1 MTGRIE
7 LIIGCMYS
15 GKTSEIIRQVKRYK
29 TLNKNIIIFTHS
41 SDNRYFDSGNI
52 STHNR
57 ENMPAI
63 PLKNLKDIYSYNSSN
78 NSIYEDFIKADV
90 IFIEEGQFFPDLYD
104 FVFEAANLYN
114 KNLIISGLDGD
125 FQLNPFEQIIK
136 LIPNSEKVTK
146 LTALCKQCGDG
157 TEACFSKRII
167 QSDKRELVGSEGVYE
182 AVCRKHYYS

>member
-1 MTGRIE
+1 MGRIE

-15 GKTSEIIRQVKRYK
+15 GKTTEIMRQVKRYK
-29 TLNKNIIIFTHS
+29 TLNKTLNNNIIIITHS

-63 PLKNLKDIYSYNSSN
+63 PLLNLKDIYIYN
-78 NSIYEDFIKADV
+78 YKEFEKADV

-104 FVFEAANLYN
+104 FSIEAANLHD
-114 KNLIISGLDGD
+114 KNVIISGLDGD

-167 QSDKRELVGSEGVYE
+167 QNDQRELVGSDGIYE
-182 AVCRKHYYS
+182 AVCRKHYYSS

>member
-1 MTGRIE
+1 MGRIE

-15 GKTSEIIRQVKRYK
+15 GKTTEIIRQIKRYK
-29 TLNKNIIIFTHS
+29 SLNKNIIIITHT
-41 SDNRYFDSGNI
+41 SDNRYYNSGNI

-57 ENMPAI
+57 ENMKAI
-63 PLKNLKDIYSYNSSN
+63 PLSKLKDIYT
-78 NSIYEDFIKADV
+78 EDYKEEFNIFNEADIV
-90 IFIEEGQFFPDLYD
+90 FVEEGQFFPDLYE
-104 FVFEAANLYN
+104 FAIECANLYD
-114 KNLIISGLDGD
+114 KNIIISGLDGD

-136 LIPNSEKVTK
+136 LIPNSEKLTK

-167 QSDKRELVGSEGVYE
+167 KDDKRELIGSDGIYE